1 MLYLGCFP
9 KVKTGRAGSGILK
22 KNGLFCLKVY
32 IPIGHNITLFIL
44 FSFGSINFHIYH
56 LLPAP
61 VLLYIPMVF
70 LNFASTSF
78 YDSSDKLIPL
88 INLQENGLGSSSVK
102 PRNKRSYD
110 HGHSKDL
117 ALVLAKN
124 YVSSSILNKLDK
136 NSTFSTTLSI

>member
-1 MLYLGCFP
+1 
-9 KVKTGRAGSGILK
+9 
-22 KNGLFCLKVY
+22 
-32 IPIGHNITLFIL
+32 
-44 FSFGSINFHIYH
+44 
-56 LLPAP
+56 
-61 VLLYIPMVF
+61 MVF